1 MPRNEKR
8 YRLRLRMVWQTH
20 FFPFQNSKDGDYHET
35 KGGVKVLKSN
45 LRRLKIKGRA
55 RVRGCTGL
63 IVEFEI

>member
-1 MPRNEKR
+1 
-8 YRLRLRMVWQTH
+8 MVWQTH